1 MQKCGS
7 GDITCARNQIQDSR
21 NKAMDKSKL
30 EKKWNYRFRIRV
42 KSGNALITID
52 LVAQIALVKQT
63 IQ

>member
-1 MQKCGS
+1 
-7 GDITCARNQIQDSR
+7 
-21 NKAMDKSKL
+21 MDKSKL

>member
-1 MQKCGS
+1 
-7 GDITCARNQIQDSR
+7 
-21 NKAMDKSKL
+21 MDKSNL

-42 KSGNALITID
+42 KNDNALITTED